1 MNCYLLDNLLIT
13 ISVLVVIFRLF
24 GSNDVDLRAM
34 GAKNAQA
41 TSTPNA
47 ATSHAANIE
56 KEATLG
62 WSRLKVCSLFC
73 IIVIMPKGP

>member
-1 MNCYLLDNLLIT
+1 MILGKSLIT
-13 ISVLVVIFRLF
+13 ILVLLVICRLF

-62 WSRLKVCSLFC
+62 WSRLKVCSKHYL
-73 IIVIMPKGP
+73 IV